1 MKPLE
6 QIKVAIEILAKKITR
21 ARFTVIIY
29 NLLLSWKYFHGNML
43 APLFDPVLLDP
54 KCSIEEKFTQLE
66 SLSGLLETENFLIE
80 RFLEAHE
87 GKSRQSENVIE
98 NSLTPKA
105 NQFASLQRKIDIA
118 DKTCIA
124 IRDEVEQLE
133 IKSNDK
139 LRNLKATKSELDL
152 SCEEAEALRQSLEQK
167 FQSNGSSDRC
177 KRPDNLNKFIE
188 TWSYNCKQ
196 KREKAHMKATLL
208 KRLCIREAQDV
219 ASKSQVIK
227 QVSPAEYVKLQ
238 FDSKGHQKLLEEFRT
253 QTSKLR
259 KDHAVVLSR
268 KITENRK
275 SIEIA
280 KTRRKILAE
289 LKSMQTTDDKLR
301 NECDH
306 MVETIAQMEKQ
317 IEDFRER
324 VSATEF
330 PRVNISDYAN
340 CKDRCEKL
348 ASVVKVVERK
358 MSLAKKSTC

>member
-1 MKPLE
+1 
-6 QIKVAIEILAKKITR
+6 
-21 ARFTVIIY
+21 
-29 NLLLSWKYFHGNML
+29 ML
-43 APLFDPVLLDP
+43 ASLFDPGLLNP

-66 SLSGLLETENFLIE
+66 LLSNLIETENFLIE

-87 GKSRQSENVIE
+87 RESFQSANFIE
-98 NSLTPKA
+98 DNLTPKT
-105 NQFASLQRKIDIA
+105 NQFASLQEKIDIA

-124 IRDEVEQLE
+124 IKDEVEQLE

-152 SCEEAEALRQSLEQK
+152 SCQDVAELRQSLEQK

-177 KRPDNLNKFIE
+177 KRPDNLIKFIE
-188 TWSYNCKQ
+188 TWSHICKQ
-196 KREKAHMKATLL
+196 KREKAHMKANLL
-208 KRLCIREAQDV
+208 KRMCIREAQDA
-219 ASKSQVIK
+219 ASKSQAIR
-227 QVSPAEYVKLQ
+227 QVSPAEYVKLK
-238 FDSKGHQKLLEEFRT
+238 FDNKNRQKLLEEFRT

-280 KTRRKILAE
+280 KTRRKVLAE
-289 LKSMQTTDDKLR
+289 LKSMQATDDKLR
-301 NECDH
+301 NDCDH
-306 MVETIAQMEKQ
+306 MVETIAQMERQ

-324 VSATEF
+324 VDATEF
-330 PRVNISDYAN
+330 PRVNISDYAK

-358 MSLAKKSTC
+358 MSLVKKSTC